1 MKDIITEEKLSQNL
15 KVARIS
21 KGFTQEQVAD
31 MLGVSRATFNTYEN
45 NPYNLAFGLFNRLA
59 TIYDLNVKSF
69 FTE

>member
-1 MKDIITEEKLSQNL
+1 MKEIITEEKLSQNL

-31 MLGVSRATFNTYEN
+31 MLGVSRVTFNTYEN
-45 NPYNLAFGLFNRLA
+45 NPYNLAFSTFKRLA
-59 TIYDLNVKSF
+59 TIYGFDVRSF